1 MRSKFLLYEL
11 FRIVLFEEIA
21 RKYRGKKKIWVSCTI
36 RFRGVEW
43 RSIGRRTSRPR
54 QSEWRKGRRGEVEG
68 IRGGRRRG
76 ADKAAWSIR
85 SAPIVDHFEG
95 SVFER
100 NPRKWSFFSRGF
112 CRASHNCDLRG
123 TGAAAARWQWP
134 SRPLETD
141 NRTIWIPLS
150 CSQKSRSDPYHT
162 GRSHIVTSF
171 GGSFISNSSP
181 PPRS

>member
-1 MRSKFLLYEL
+1 MKKSLENTG
-11 FRIVLFEEIA
+11 E
-21 RKYRGKKKIWVSCTI
+21 KKKSEYRAQFV
-36 RFRGVEW
+36 FVVLNGVPLE
-43 RSIGRRTSRPR
+43 GGPHALD
-54 QSEWRKGRRGEVEG
+54 KGRRGEVEG

-123 TGAAAARWQWP
+123 TGAAAAR
-134 SRPLETD
+134 
-141 NRTIWIPLS
+141 
-150 CSQKSRSDPYHT
+150 
-162 GRSHIVTSF
+162 
-171 GGSFISNSSP
+171 
-181 PPRS
+181 